1 MDLSPF
7 LARPAARSSSPLP
20 NDRLSKHF
28 AGWPRGDE
36 ITIHHLLTSSAGF
49 PNINSMPDYGTW
61 QMFSQTPEILVEKFR
76 DLPLEFE
83 PGEQSV
89 HSNSNYNVLALL
101 IEKLSGRT
109 YGEFLEDEIF
119 TPLAMTHTALFGDVE
134 MQQTPPVV
142 GEDNEDEED
151 LEGRNLYRRV
161 LIRQYG
167 SSAGPPTRVAGSR
180 NQPGVHRYPLRSIV
194 KPNS

>member
-1 MDLSPF
+1 M
-7 LARPAARSSSPLP
+7 
-20 NDRLSKHF
+20 
-28 AGWPRGDE
+28 
-36 ITIHHLLTSSAGF
+36 LTSSAGF

-83 PGEQSV
+83 LGEQSV

-119 TPLAMTHTALFGDVE
+119 TPLAMTHTAHHGD
-134 MQQTPPVV
+134 
-142 GEDNEDEED
+142 
-151 LEGRNLYRRV
+151 
-161 LIRQYG
+161 
-167 SSAGPPTRVAGSR
+167 PTRIVAHRATGYT
-180 NQPGVHRYPLRSIV
+180 PAGVGKRID
-194 KPNS
+194 